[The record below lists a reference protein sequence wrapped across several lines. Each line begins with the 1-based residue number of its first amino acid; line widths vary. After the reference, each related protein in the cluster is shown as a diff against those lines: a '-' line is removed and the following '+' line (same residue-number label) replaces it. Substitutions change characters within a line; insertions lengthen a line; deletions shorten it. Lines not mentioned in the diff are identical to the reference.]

1 MIKIIK
7 KTDKTVGVVKK
18 ERERESNALKKCV
31 LYCSAKKDGLF
42 GKGKYRKLYGL
53 FQNSLSFLHLLK
65 RTIML
70 ESKDRY
76 A

>member
-7 KTDKTVGVVKK
+7 KTDKTVGVV
-18 ERERESNALKKCV
+18 RERESNALKKCV

-53 FQNSLSFLHLLK
+53 FQNSLSFLRLLK

>member
-18 ERERESNALKKCV
+18 ERESNALKKCV
-31 LYCSAKKDGLF
+31 LYYSAKKDGLF